1 MQPPPIPPPTVILS
15 VRSEVFTSSQSATNI
30 FLTSPAKVSYLEG
43 AISFIKKLNSNEYP
57 FQENQC
63 VFKKLKRDLVNN
75 KKYATSWTLL
85 SDI

>member
-57 FQENQC
+57 FQENGYKC
-63 VFKKLKRDLVNN
+63 VSKKKTSVSSRNLKE
-75 KKYATSWTLL
+75 TW
-85 SDI
+85 